1 MINKRGKKAQIQI
14 SFSMI
19 FSIILIVVFIAVAVY
34 GIVKFLGIQECAETG
49 LFKQDLQTSID
60 KAWSSDSSYEI
71 FPKNNPITLPKK
83 IDYICFIDLGKES
96 KGSHSDYYLSFKSEG
111 LTNHNMFFSPITEAC
126 SGQGSFEIKH
136 INIEKITEN
145 ENPYC
150 IANDKIEMKIE
161 KAFGENLVRIKKSTD
176 LTNTD
181 ESSGNSGGSSSGSSA
196 TWKSTKTVSNQE
208 FIAGAGEIAAEEERF
223 KIEVNGGIHYVG
235 VVEVT
240 DTTATIE
247 VFSTLQKAVLLI
259 GQIKKFDV
267 TEDDFYDIQITLNNI
282 TNKKADITIK
292 KIYERINE
300 GNKSCVD
307 KCGDG
312 VCAGVVCLAI
322 GCPCAE
328 THGSCPQDCP

>member
-1 MINKRGKKAQIQI
+1 MKKRGQLQI

-96 KGSHSDYYLSFKSEG
+96 KGSHSDYYSSFKSEG

-136 INIEKITEN
+136 INIVKITEN

-161 KAFGENLVRIKKSTD
+161 KAFGENLVSIKKSTD
-176 LTNTD
+176 STNTD
-181 ESSGNSGGSSSGSSA
+181 ESSGNSGGSSNTGGSSGITGFCGTSSLA
-196 TWKSTKTVSNQE
+196 SCNLNSDCKTGGCSGQVCEGKNENLVTTCEWKDCYKEEDYGVACKCVS
-208 FIAGAGEIAAEEERF
+208 G
-223 KIEVNGGIHYVG
+223 
-235 VVEVT
+235 
-240 DTTATIE
+240 
-247 VFSTLQKAVLLI
+247 
-259 GQIKKFDV
+259 
-267 TEDDFYDIQITLNNI
+267 
-282 TNKKADITIK
+282 
-292 KIYERINE
+292 
-300 GNKSCVD
+300 
-307 KCGDG
+307 KCKWD
-312 VCAGVVCLAI
+312 
-322 GCPCAE
+322 
-328 THGSCPQDCP
+328 